1 MLPAWWEHE
10 PYPANE
16 HREVEFPCVCER
28 GVSFFWGWGLDFGY
42 FLVVGYNFFLLGL
55 AQFKL
60 TLKRC
65 SRDRGT
71 MTEWDMRH
79 H

>member
-28 GVSFFWGWGLDFGY
+28 GVSFFFG
-42 FLVVGYNFFLLGL
+42 VGFGFWVFSCCGI
-55 AQFKL
+55 
-60 TLKRC
+60 
-65 SRDRGT
+65 
-71 MTEWDMRH
+71 
-79 H
+79 

>member
-28 GVSFFWGWGLDFGY
+28 GVSFFWGGAWILGI
-42 FLVVGYNFFLLGL
+42 FLLWDIIFLLGL